1 MSFSVISYKEACPL
15 TIRIDDAELIAMAR
29 RLISIPTENPP
40 GEYEVIAGVLSELM
54 QDSGLEVQALKG
66 RPDKPNVVG
75 LWRGTVGGSTLMLS
89 GHTDVVSAGDRLLW
103 SYPPYEGCVADGY
116 IWGRGSVD
124 MKGAL
129 AAHLSAVRAL
139 RRSGFVPRE
148 NVMLAATVDDEIA
161 GKMGM
166 KYLLEEGLLD
176 AGLPIPTFHVLGEA
190 TGLQLMTVFKGR
202 VWVRIRVAGKAAHG
216 GSPSEGINAIQKMMD
231 LARDIISLPSGR
243 HELVGPDTCNLG
255 VIQGGSSVNVVPD
268 ECEAMF
274 DIRMGPPLTAGHYVD
289 RLNGVLEERKA
300 CDPKLQVVD
309 VDIFERRDPVES
321 PGECPGLTLL
331 EDVIQ
336 EVTGSRPHRLGTL
349 SAGDQYYSLKAGI
362 PGAWFGPGDPSLLHK
377 TDERIEIAQLFDSA
391 SVYARFI
398 ERFCG

>member
-1 MSFSVISYKEACPL
+1 M
-15 TIRIDDAELIAMAR
+15 TIRIDDAELIDITR
-29 RLISIPTENPP
+29 RLISIPTDNPP
-40 GEYEVIAGVLSELM
+40 GEYEVISGVLLELM
-54 QDSGLEVQALKG
+54 QESGLEVQVLKG

-75 LWRGTVGGSTLMLS
+75 LWRGTVGRSTLMLS
-89 GHTDVVSAGDRLLW
+89 GHTDVVAAGDHSLW

-139 RRSGFVPRE
+139 KRSGFVPKQ
-148 NVMLAATVDDEIA
+148 NVILAATVDDEIA

-166 KYLLEEGLLD
+166 NYLLEEGLLK

-202 VWVRIRVAGKAAHG
+202 VWVRIKVAGKAAHG
-216 GSPSEGINAIQKMMD
+216 GAPSEGINAIQKMMD
-231 LARDIISLPSGR
+231 LARDIMNLPSGR
-243 HELVGPDTCNLG
+243 HELVGCDTCNLG
-255 VIQGGSSVNVVPD
+255 LMRGGSRVNVVPD

-274 DIRMGPPLTAGHYVD
+274 DIRMGPPLTAGYYVD
-289 RLNGVLEERKA
+289 RLNAALEERRA
-300 CDPKLQVVD
+300 CDPELKVVD

-321 PGECPGLTLL
+321 PGDSPGLTLL
-331 EDVIQ
+331 EDVIE
-336 EVTGSRPHRLGTL
+336 EVAGTRPHRLGTL

-362 PGAWFGPGDPSLLHK
+362 PGAWFGPGDPSLLHQ
-377 TDERIEIAQLFDSA
+377 TDERLEIAQLFESA
-391 SVYARFI
+391 LVYAGFAQ
-398 ERFCG
+398 RFCG